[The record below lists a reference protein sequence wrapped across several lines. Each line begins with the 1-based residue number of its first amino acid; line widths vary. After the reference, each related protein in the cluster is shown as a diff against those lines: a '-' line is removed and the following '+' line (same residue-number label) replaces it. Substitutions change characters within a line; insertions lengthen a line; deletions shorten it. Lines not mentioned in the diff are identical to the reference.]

1 MEISNYV
8 HIDARAESYNSRF
21 ITASIMGRASNLY
34 PVVYQTSSKY
44 SEIRN
49 FVFLVTTMLANLK
62 WKFLILFCSSLVAV
76 VDEKYITL
84 MCIILL
90 GVRDHNNR
98 LLRSCISLGE
108 REPAIRAER
117 RGA

>member
-21 ITASIMGRASNLY
+21 ITASITGRASNLY

-49 FVFLVTTMLANLK
+49 FVFSHYNAS
-62 WKFLILFCSSLVAV
+62 KFKMEISNSVHIV
-76 VDEKYITL
+76 VLSITEK
-84 MCIILL
+84 
-90 GVRDHNNR
+90 
-98 LLRSCISLGE
+98 
-108 REPAIRAER
+108 
-117 RGA
+117 

>member
-1 MEISNYV
+1 MRAAILVTKPHNAESRYLCILPVSKSSKYIEIHNFIFLGPTMPANLQLEISNYV

-49 FVFLVTTMLANLK
+49 FVFLVTTMIANLK
-62 WKFLILFCSSLVAV
+62 WKFLILF
-76 VDEKYITL
+76 I
-84 MCIILL
+84 
-90 GVRDHNNR
+90 
-98 LLRSCISLGE
+98 
-108 REPAIRAER
+108 
-117 RGA
+117 